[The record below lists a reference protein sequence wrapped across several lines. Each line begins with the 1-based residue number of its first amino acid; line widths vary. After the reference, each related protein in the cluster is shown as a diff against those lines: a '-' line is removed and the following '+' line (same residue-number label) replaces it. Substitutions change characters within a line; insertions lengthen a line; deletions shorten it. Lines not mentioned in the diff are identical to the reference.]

1 MGNRDDEY
9 YERDN
14 RRSSQRSS
22 RDDRYRDDRRRDMYE
37 DDYDYDERPV
47 RRRSSESYERSA
59 TASRGG
65 SRSGAGSRSG
75 SRPSGSR
82 PSGSRQGSRSG
93 NGGSRGG
100 KKKKNQTLGIVLVI
114 SEILVA
120 CILLFAAYQVFFK
133 VDVTKVGKVN
143 MNEEVINNSINEGV
157 ADNQEMKG
165 YTNIALFGVDSREGE
180 LTKKTR
186 TDTIIIASINNSNGD
201 VKLCSVYRD
210 TYLNLSND
218 EYTKC
223 NAAYAEGG
231 PEQAISML
239 NMNLDMDIED
249 FITIGFRGLT
259 DVVDA
264 LGGVPIE
271 VTDAEISHL
280 NNYQATMAQ
289 ELKLNYTPVQSAGL
303 QTLNGLQATAY
314 CRIRYTAGDD
324 FRRAE
329 RQRTVLMAC
338 LEKAKGMSYSQ
349 LETVANKA
357 FGETYTSLDLE
368 EILAL
373 LKNIAN
379 YEVVDN
385 NGFPEESMR
394 ATGTIGKK
402 GSCVVAVD
410 LESNVKWLHQ
420 FLFED
425 SEYTVSEDV
434 KKYSDKI
441 KSDTSS
447 YLN

>member
-434 KKYSDKI
+434 KKLSLI
-441 KSDTSS
+441 HI
-447 YLN
+447 